1 MKEEKNN
8 NKDEFQYSKKYKYS
22 QNEKEY
28 IINFGK
34 IKNEDKIMLKIEEK
48 SLFSIIYY
56 EKIIGFE
63 ELKKRHHIFRY
74 YDEIDEA
81 VSDFFAIFEEKN
93 FKFDFKSGNPKLELE
108 INKGIKGKEKI
119 YFELQIKY
127 IDFHNTSKLYEE
139 INSLKLKI
147 SELEKQQNKN
157 EFKKINDEIT
167 ALKEKNTKKD
177 LIIEKLSKSLEEI
190 EKWKKEIEDRENN
203 EKNWRNKIDSKII
216 TKKEELDFISD
227 RIQNTEILKKKQIY
241 YKLLFRATR
250 DGTNNMH
257 FHGKCD
263 GIPNTISII
272 QTTKGYKFGGY
283 IEKEWNITD
292 GWVNDDEKSFIVS
305 LDSMKI
311 YNGVK
316 GKAKHCCCDN
326 VGPQFNCFDLGINM
340 FSYSNFYGL
349 NCYAGMNL
357 NEINGGEEKFLPK
370 EFEVFQIILK

>member
-1 MKEEKNN
+1 M
-8 NKDEFQYSKKYKYS
+8 
-22 QNEKEY
+22 
-28 IINFGK
+28 
-34 IKNEDKIMLKIEEK
+34 
-48 SLFSIIYY
+48 
-56 EKIIGFE
+56 
-63 ELKKRHHIFRY
+63 
-74 YDEIDEA
+74 
-81 VSDFFAIFEEKN
+81 
-93 FKFDFKSGNPKLELE
+93 E

-292 GWVNDDEKSFIVS
+292 GWVNDDEKS
-305 LDSMKI
+305 
-311 YNGVK
+311 
-316 GKAKHCCCDN
+316 
-326 VGPQFNCFDLGINM
+326 
-340 FSYSNFYGL
+340 
-349 NCYAGMNL
+349 
-357 NEINGGEEKFLPK
+357 
-370 EFEVFQIILK
+370 